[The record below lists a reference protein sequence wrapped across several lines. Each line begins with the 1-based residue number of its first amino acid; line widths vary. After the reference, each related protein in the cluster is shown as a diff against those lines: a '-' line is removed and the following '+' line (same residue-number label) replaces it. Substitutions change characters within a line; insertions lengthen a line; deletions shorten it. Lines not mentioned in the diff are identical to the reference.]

1 MDDRD
6 PSSRFVRGLTLG
18 ALLGAIIAGS
28 SMWRRS
34 KAARQTG
41 RGPVSTRPGPEPTD
55 DPPGAAPATNT
66 ATDEVARP

>member
-34 KAARQTG
+34 KASRPTTRG
-41 RGPVSTRPGPEPTD
+41 RGPNPPPGPTAPTAPTD
-55 DPPGAAPATNT
+55 GEATPI
-66 ATDEVARP
+66 DGDRR

>member
-28 SMWRRS
+28 SLWRRS
-34 KAARQTG
+34 KA
-41 RGPVSTRPGPEPTD
+41 TRPPVRTPAPTGPTPTQRGATAPTD
-55 DPPGAAPATNT
+55 ADAIP
-66 ATDEVARP
+66 TDADRR